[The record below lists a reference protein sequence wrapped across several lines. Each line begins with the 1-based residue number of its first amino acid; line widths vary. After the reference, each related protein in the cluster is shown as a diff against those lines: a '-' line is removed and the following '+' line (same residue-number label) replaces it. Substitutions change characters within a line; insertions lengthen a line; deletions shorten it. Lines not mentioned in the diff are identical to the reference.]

1 MGRECG
7 LCGGSEGLFEF
18 CFWCKNA
25 AKLKAM
31 KIFLLCFFYKLMS
44 ESFMFRPVILFE
56 LIFVYDA
63 KYGSDVTFLLMEI

>member
-1 MGRECG
+1 
-7 LCGGSEGLFEF
+7 
-18 CFWCKNA
+18 
-25 AKLKAM
+25 M

-44 ESFMFRPVILFE
+44 ESFMFRLVILFE